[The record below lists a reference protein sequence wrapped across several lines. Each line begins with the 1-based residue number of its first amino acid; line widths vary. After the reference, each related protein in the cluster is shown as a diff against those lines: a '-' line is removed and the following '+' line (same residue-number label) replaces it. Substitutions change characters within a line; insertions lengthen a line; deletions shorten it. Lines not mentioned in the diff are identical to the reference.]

1 MPAPTPCLAP
11 AEKYT
16 PFPSYYNPSDMNTS
30 PKLRRFLRETTPLFA
45 VTLFLAMINVVTSP
59 DFPWAIFPIGAM
71 LISVLATASRIFLAD
86 ESGDDAARRTVQ
98 SRGTAQSAHG
108 SEAAARLAQAQVY
121 KRQIDALMNATSD
134 PMRKDKLR
142 ELADQ
147 VAIWVKEVEA
157 MSRRIEEFKRN
168 EVIQNDL
175 VNVPQAIKKLTAQLA
190 TETDPH
196 VRASIEHTLAA
207 RADQMQSLQKLQSL
221 TRQAEVQ
228 LENTVAAL
236 GAIYS
241 QALAMQSTDQAANY
255 SHLSTEV
262 DEQSRMLKDQLE
274 ALEEVK
280 LDRRQTNRSTP

>member
-1 MPAPTPCLAP
+1 
-11 AEKYT
+11 
-16 PFPSYYNPSDMNTS
+16 MNTS
-30 PKLRRFLRETTPLFA
+30 SKLRRFLRETTPLFA
-45 VTLFLAMINVVTSP
+45 VMLFLAMINVVTSP

-71 LISVLATASRIFLAD
+71 MISVLVTASKIFLAD
-86 ESGDDAARRTVQ
+86 ESTGDAARRPTQ
-98 SRGTAQSAHG
+98 SYEAARGAHH
-108 SEAAARLAQAQVY
+108 SEASARLAQAQAY
-121 KRQIDALMNATSD
+121 KRQIDALVNATGD
-134 PMRKDKLR
+134 PLRKDKLR

-147 VAIWVKEVEA
+147 VAVWVKEVEA

-175 VNVPQAIKKLTAQLA
+175 LNVPQAIKKLTAQLA
-190 TETDPH
+190 NETDPN
-196 VRASIEHTLAA
+196 VRASIERTLAA

-236 GAIYS
+236 GTIYS
-241 QALAMQSTDQAANY
+241 QALAMQSTDRVADY
-255 SHLSTEV
+255 SHLSAEV

-280 LDRRQTNRSTP
+280 LDRSHANLSNS